1 MEFFQELRK
10 GASDAAF
17 EAQRLV
23 RQQRQQL
30 SIARLR
36 RERDAAALALGNGA
50 AEKAR
55 EGDLGDAQ
63 LSALAVSVLDIE
75 DRVKL
80 AEAELER
87 IRGEQPPPVGQQEAR
102 PEPGLVCFNCGS
114 RVPEGSEFCTQC
126 GMQIQAPGERP
137 AQPSAQAPSTPPP
150 PPSVESP
157 GALDPDVAGAIPP
170 HDAPPMPF
178 ETQRLRD
185 EDLLREQSTAIPPED
200 PFPGTTPA
208 PPVPPPTAAQEQP
221 PIVTPEESAQPEAR
235 TCAVCGTSI
244 REGASFCINCGT
256 RVG

>member
-1 MEFFQELRK
+1 MEFLQELRK

-30 SIARLR
+30 AIARLR

-63 LSALAVSVLDIE
+63 LSALAASVLDID

-87 IRGEQPPPVGQQEAR
+87 IRGEQPPQAGRQEAR

-114 RVPEGSEFCTQC
+114 RVPDGSDFCTQC
-126 GMQIQAPGERP
+126 GMQIRAPGASP
-137 AQPSAQAPSTPPP
+137 AQPTAQASSTPPP
-150 PPSVESP
+150 PPPVETASAP
-157 GALDPDVAGAIPP
+157 SADVAGTVPLD
-170 HDAPPMPF
+170 DAPPTPF
-178 ETQRLRD
+178 ETQWLRD
-185 EDLLREQSTAIPPED
+185 EDLPREQSTAIPAED
-200 PFPGTTPA
+200 AFPGT
-208 PPVPPPTAAQEQP
+208 PPSPPIPPPSAAQEPP
-221 PIVTPEESAQPEAR
+221 PIVTPEEAALPGGR
-235 TCAVCGTSI
+235 TCAVCGTPV
-244 REGASFCINCGT
+244 REGASFCISCGT